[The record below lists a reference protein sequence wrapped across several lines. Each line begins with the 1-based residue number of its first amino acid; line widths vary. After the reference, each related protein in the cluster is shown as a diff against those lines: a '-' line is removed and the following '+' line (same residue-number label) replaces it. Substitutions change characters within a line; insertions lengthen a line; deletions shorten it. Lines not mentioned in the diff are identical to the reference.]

1 MALTL
6 EQAETTQN
14 KAEGYT
20 TSPDG
25 SRGKVTFEEYLAM
38 GDEAYEWIDGEVPTM
53 APASYFHENEFRWLL
68 TVLGLYAQKNNL
80 GKVLGSRFA
89 MRLDAL
95 RRGREPD
102 ILFVLSENVSKIK
115 ETYLDG
121 GADMVIEIV
130 SPESFGRDRGEKF
143 LEYETA
149 KISEYWLIDVE
160 RKQAEFYFLDENGR
174 YQPAKIDVQGRFRSL
189 IVKDFRLKVEWLWTL
204 PNELEVLKQLK
215 VI

>member
-1 MALTL
+1 MGLML
-6 EQAETTQN
+6 PETQITQS

-20 TSPDG
+20 TLPDG
-25 SRGKVTFEEYLAM
+25 SRRKVTFEEYLAM
-38 GDEAYEWIDGEVPTM
+38 GDEAYEWIDGEVTTM
-53 APASYFHENEFRWLL
+53 APASYFHEDEFRWLL
-68 TVLGLYAQKNNL
+68 TVLGLYVQKNNL

-102 ILFVLSENVSKIK
+102 ILFVLNENAAKIK

-121 GADMVIEIV
+121 GADMVVEIV

-174 YQPAKIDVQGRFRSL
+174 YQLAKIDEQGIFRSA
-189 IVKDFRLKVEWLWTL
+189 IVKDFWLKVEWLWAL
-204 PNELEVLKQLK
+204 PDELEILKELK